1 MQQIIYAQNL
11 CDELDAL
18 VAKLGP
24 DRVFVLTDTTTQKCC
39 LPLLESSNAVS
50 NAQHITIGSTD
61 ANKTLESLAAVWEAL
76 GNGGASRHSLLIC
89 LGGGMI
95 TDLGGF
101 AAATFKRGITFV
113 NIPTTL
119 LAMVDAAVGG
129 KTGINF
135 NGLKNEVGVFR
146 EAETVIIDTQFLR
159 TLDAQNLHSGY
170 AEMLKHALLDGTEMW
185 ASHLNFE
192 LATPDY
198 SLLQD
203 LVRQS
208 IDVKRRIVAEDPTEK
223 GIRKALN
230 LGHTTAHAFESLALH
245 ENRVLLHGYA
255 VAWGLAG
262 ELYLSATKL
271 GFPTDRMR
279 QTVQYINE
287 HYGKFEFTC
296 KQYEQLYDY
305 MTHDKKNVGGVI
317 NFTLLNNVGDICL
330 NQHTTKE
337 ELFDMFDFLREGA

>member
-1 MQQIIYAQNL
+1 M
-11 CDELDAL
+11 
-18 VAKLGP
+18 
-24 DRVFVLTDTTTQKCC
+24 
-39 LPLLESSNAVS
+39 
-50 NAQHITIGSTD
+50 
-61 ANKTLESLAAVWEAL
+61 WEAL

-159 TLDAQNLHSGY
+159 TLDAQNLRSGY
-170 AEMLKHALLDGTEMW
+170 AEMLKHA
-185 ASHLNFE
+185 
-192 LATPDY
+192 
-198 SLLQD
+198 LLQD

-296 KQYEQLYDY
+296 KQYEQLYNY

-317 NFTLLNNVGDICL
+317 NFTLLHNVGDICL
-330 NQHTTKE
+330 NQHATKE